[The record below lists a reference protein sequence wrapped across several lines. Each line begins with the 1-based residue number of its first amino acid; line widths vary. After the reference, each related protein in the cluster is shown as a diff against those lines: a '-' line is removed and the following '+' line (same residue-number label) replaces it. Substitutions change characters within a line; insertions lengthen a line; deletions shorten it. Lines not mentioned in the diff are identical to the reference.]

1 MLTFRSVRA
10 SSARAVLWTL
20 LFLLAGSPARAA
32 DTRLEPAIRDS
43 HFIFTGT
50 FERLGA
56 SNLSLLPASEE
67 TAIVRVREGVD
78 QPETFGST
86 RDIEVTVKLADPSGA
101 VEGGQAIFFT
111 TCLMFGEHLGLA
123 EILRLPSRTP
133 ETEASDL
140 EQVRKEVERVRS
152 LEADEDLSARLS
164 SAAVVVF
171 GRVGDVRK
179 TERSE
184 EDFGEHAA
192 SWALAKLE
200 VEGTL
205 KGGETNAVYFAQDTD
220 FFWGSTPKLA
230 AGEDGI
236 FLLQPYR
243 GRDLPEG
250 SYVVYDAL
258 DVEPRTEL
266 ERVRRLLR

>member
-1 MLTFRSVRA
+1 
-10 SSARAVLWTL
+10 VLWTL
-20 LFLLAGSPARAA
+20 CLLAALPVAAA
-32 DTRLEPAIRDS
+32 DTSLEPAIRNS

-67 TAIVRVREGVD
+67 TAIVRVREVVD
-78 QPETFGST
+78 QPETFGTT
-86 RDIEVTVKLADPSGA
+86 RDIEVTVKLADASGA

-111 TCLMFGEHLGLA
+111 TSLMFGEHLGLA
-123 EILRLPSRTP
+123 EILRLPSRSP

-140 EQVRKEVERVRS
+140 EQVRREVERVRS
-152 LEADEDLSARLS
+152 LEADEDLTARLS

-200 VEGTL
+200 IEGTL
-205 KGGETNAVYFAQDTD
+205 KGRDGKAVYFAQDTD
-220 FFWGSTPKLA
+220 FFWGTTPKLS

-236 FLLQPYR
+236 FLLQSYN
-243 GRDLPEG
+243 GRDLPKG
-250 SYVVYDAL
+250 SYVVVDAL
-258 DVEPRTEL
+258 DVQPRTEL
-266 ERVRRLLR
+266 ERVRGLLR